1 MQDVSANINIL
12 ISACQKVSRFI
23 LRDFGEIEQLQSSV
37 RGADN
42 FVKSSLLR
50 IENVLTDILQ
60 EVRPRYGFIT
70 PNTEKRGLDI
80 AHKFIINVMD
90 GVDSFKRGMPFFA
103 ISIAIE
109 EQKKIIASVI
119 YIPVL
124 DKIFYA
130 EKGRGAFVIES
141 RFTRRIRVSHT
152 KDLFTAAIGI
162 AGSTQQTT
170 FKNPVYFSSACLCT
184 AYFSAS
190 SLDACIINTADFF
203 DLTAGILIAKEAGG
217 YVLAFDENKK
227 LTENYTLAKII
238 CLTNGNLDQKLKEY
252 FKDAEF

>member
-12 ISACQKVSRFI
+12 ISACQKISRFI
-23 LRDFGEIEQLQSSV
+23 LRDFGEIEQLQSSI

-42 FVKSSLLR
+42 FVSSSLLR
-50 IENVLTDILQ
+50 IENVLTDILL
-60 EVRPRYGFIT
+60 ESRPRYGLVT
-70 PNTEKRGLDI
+70 ANTKKQGLDI

-90 GVDSFKRGMPFFA
+90 GVNSFRRGMPFFA

-119 YIPVL
+119 YVPVL

-152 KDLFTAAIGI
+152 KDLFAASIGI
-162 AGSTQQTT
+162 AGDNHQQLQLN
-170 FKNPVYFSSACLCT
+170 NPVYFSSACLSV
-184 AYFSAS
+184 AYFAAS
-190 SLDACIINTADFF
+190 SLDAVFVNTDDFF
-203 DLTAGILIAKEAGG
+203 DLSAGILIAKEAGG
-217 YVLAFDENKK
+217 TVIAFDENKK
-227 LTENYTLAKII
+227 LIENHDAAKTI
-238 CLTNGNLDQKLKEY
+238 CFVNSNLEQKIKEY
-252 FKDAEF
+252 FSKN